1 MQANTPHWMFHMI
14 IQSCHQDAKEAGWW
28 PMLDDDIDRY
38 GNVDLSNPYL
48 FSSKLMLI
56 VSELAEALEGDRKN
70 LMDDKIAIYQA
81 RETELADAVIR
92 IFDLAGAYNLRLA
105 DAFFDKLNYNK
116 TRQDH
121 TTEARNSVNG
131 KKY

>member
-1 MQANTPHWMFHMI
+1 VELTNNTQWVFKLITGYPHHA
-14 IQSCHQDAKEAGWW
+14 AKEANWW
-28 PMLDDDIDRY
+28 PMKD
-38 GNVDLSNPYL
+38 GNVDTSDPYL

-70 LMDDKIAIYQA
+70 LMDDKLPQYHS

>member
-14 IQSCHQDAKEAGWW
+14 IQSCHQDAKEANWW
-28 PMLDDDIDRY
+28 PMKD
-38 GNVDLSNPYL
+38 GNVDTSNPYL

-70 LMDDKIAIYQA
+70 LMDDKLPQYHS

>member
-1 MQANTPHWMFHMI
+1 MQANSPHWMFQMI
-14 IQSCHQDAKEAGWW
+14 VKSCHQDAKEANWW
-28 PMLDDDIDRY
+28 PMKD
-38 GNVDLSNPYL
+38 GNVDTSDPYL

-70 LMDDKIAIYQA
+70 LMDDKIAVYQA

>member
-14 IQSCHQDAKEAGWW
+14 IQSCHQDAKEANWW
-28 PMLDDDIDRY
+28 PMKD
-38 GNVDLSNPYL
+38 GNVDTSNPYL

-70 LMDDKIAIYQA
+70 LMDDKIAVYQA

>member
-28 PMLDDDIDRY
+28 PMRE
-38 GNVDLSNPYL
+38 GEVSTTNPYL

-121 TTEARNSVNG
+121 TTEERNSING

>member
-1 MQANTPHWMFHMI
+1 MQANTPHWMFHTI
-14 IQSCHQDAKEAGWW
+14 IQSCHQDAKEANWW
-28 PMLDDDIDRY
+28 PMKD
-38 GNVDLSNPYL
+38 GNVDTSNPYL

-70 LMDDKIAIYQA
+70 LMDDKLPQYHS

-105 DAFFDKLNYNK
+105 DAFFDKLEYNK

-121 TTEARNSVNG
+121 TTEARNAVNG

>member
-14 IQSCHQDAKEAGWW
+14 IQSCHQDAKEANWW
-28 PMLDDDIDRY
+28 PMKD
-38 GNVDLSNPYL
+38 GNVDTSNPYL